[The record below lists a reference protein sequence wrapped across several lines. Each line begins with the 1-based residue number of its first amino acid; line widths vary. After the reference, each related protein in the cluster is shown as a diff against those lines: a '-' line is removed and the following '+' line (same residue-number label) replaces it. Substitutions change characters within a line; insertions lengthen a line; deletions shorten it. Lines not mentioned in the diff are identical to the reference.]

1 MSFEIVMVRSG
12 KDPPPEEY
20 FCCPEGGGGNLLLIS
35 VLEGGRGNFLC
46 GRGMDVF
53 WNEASIQPAAGYLV
67 NCRLYNDY
75 SYI

>member
-12 KDPPPEEY
+12 KDPPPKNI
-20 FCCPEGGGGNLLLIS
+20 FAVRKGGGNLLLIS